1 MCLRLRA
8 PRAPGSLLTPRSGVP
23 APHTQPARVPDAAHA
38 CRMLAV
44 LRFCAVRASQRR
56 SIHQIAAFCMRFS
69 DRPGA
74 PMRPPTPS
82 PPPPLAGPDHHW
94 WRAGRLCCRHQ
105 SRPARPQDRV
115 RGGPRVTGGHLPER
129 GVHSIQGEAQL
140 RGNSHSICTPRCHVQ
155 HDRGSH
161 QPTCPLDM
169 HTRACTGLHGGRRSG
184 CTMGGTSFGGRPAS
198 AAACRTTRAW
208 LQALLNASHK
218 YHEAAKELHNFGV
231 MASGV
236 TFDWSKMQARG
247 CSGRAGAAVLV
258 RAAPTAGQRAPLQR
272 QQLASVL
279 PCSANSW
286 PACCP
291 AACWLRRVPRC
302 LWVPRQHSGT
312 AACSV
317 NRHAGC
323 PQRWGQTGWRLPPS
337 QTPGCQVGE
346 QAPTLVLA
354 PTAAA
359 AAAAVCKG
367 HHGQGPHLG
376 N

>member
-279 PCSANSW
+279 PCSLL
-286 PACCP
+286 
-291 AACWLRRVPRC
+291 AAPGAQVFVGATSAQRHGRLQRQPSCRVPPA
-302 LWVPRQHSGT
+302 LGPDWLEAPPQPDPRLS
-312 AACSV
+312 
-317 NRHAGC
+317 
-323 PQRWGQTGWRLPPS
+323 GWRTGANTGAGAHRRRCCCCSL
-337 QTPGCQVGE
+337 QRTPRSRASPRELRGCSRR
-346 QAPTLVLA
+346 TR
-354 PTAAA
+354 
-359 AAAAVCKG
+359 
-367 HHGQGPHLG
+367 
-376 N
+376 